1 MPPTNPYNNF
11 MQIGILTGGGD
22 APGLNGI
29 IEAACRV
36 LLSHGVQVV
45 GIEDG
50 FEGIFGCRTKKID
63 LANIENLH
71 SMAGTFLGTSNK
83 SGTAGREQ
91 EFLNCWKKLGL
102 AGLLVAG
109 GDGTFAGLKPFAS
122 DLKLIGVP
130 KTIDNEIGR
139 AHV

>member
-1 MPPTNPYNNF
+1 

-63 LANIENLH
+63 LANIENL
-71 SMAGTFLGTSNK
+71 
-83 SGTAGREQ
+83 Q
-91 EFLNCWKKLGL
+91 
-102 AGLLVAG
+102 
-109 GDGTFAGLKPFAS
+109 
-122 DLKLIGVP
+122 
-130 KTIDNEIGR
+130 IGR